1 MSETKKKKKD
11 KQKSGKDKEKEKEK
25 ESHEVVEDKEV
36 SKKEAE
42 IKITVSSSPSLRPLA
57 PEFKPSK
64 REEKRVE
71 DKKSADDQ
79 KLEENAKKEEKN
91 QERTESNNNKS
102 KIEHSL
108 ETPWTF
114 YFDKKLAKATIDYN
128 DFQQNLHKLG
138 SVNTLEQFWRMYCY
152 LASPELIP
160 KDCDL
165 FLFRSSYVPAWESFP
180 NGGCWIIKVRKRNGV
195 INRLWEELLFATIG
209 EQFDEPDLV
218 GIELSTRG
226 REDVLSVWNRDN
238 ANINIRF
245 RIGERLKEILNLDES
260 TQVEYKYF
268 SHSLRDGSTFRNA
281 KAYVYA
287 ATHSPSQIPQTAN
300 EH

>member
-1 MSETKKKKKD
+1 MNENKKKSKKEKKESAAREKAKLKDVTEERKEPEKETKK
-11 KQKSGKDKEKEKEK
+11 
-25 ESHEVVEDKEV
+25 EV
-36 SKKEAE
+36 E
-42 IKITVSSSPSLRPLA
+42 IKVMASPSLRPLA

-71 DKKSADDQ
+71 DKKAD
-79 KLEENAKKEEKN
+79 EAKKEAA
-91 QERTESNNNKS
+91 RV
-102 KIEHSL
+102 EHPL
-108 ETPWTF
+108 ETMWTF
-114 YFDKKLAKATIDYN
+114 YFDKKLAKQATIDFH

-138 SVNTLEQFWRMYCY
+138 AFNTIEGFWRMYCY

-165 FLFRSSYVPAWESFP
+165 FLFRNAYVPAWESFP

-195 INRLWEELLFATIG
+195 INRLWEELLFASVG
-209 EQFDEPDLV
+209 ELFDEPDLV

-226 REDVLSVWNRDN
+226 REDMLSVWNKDN
-238 ANINIRF
+238 SNPNIRF
-245 RIGERLKEILNLDES
+245 RIGEKLKEILNLDQS
-260 TQVEYKYF
+260 TQIEYKYF

-287 ATHSPSQIPQTAN
+287 ATHTPDMSPETPV
-300 EH
+300 H

>member
-1 MSETKKKKKD
+1 MSETKKNKKD
-11 KQKSGKDKEKEKEK
+11 KQKNNKEKEKEQTPTDTTEQK
-25 ESHEVVEDKEV
+25 DLT
-36 SKKEAE
+36 KKEPE
-42 IKITVSSSPSLRPLA
+42 IKITISSSPSLRPLA
-57 PEFKPSK
+57 PEFKPSG
-64 REEKRVE
+64 
-71 DKKSADDQ
+71 KKVDDS
-79 KLEENAKKEEKN
+79 EPKKEEKN
-91 QERTESNNNKS
+91 EERQETNTKVSRCD
-102 KIEHSL
+102 HPL

-114 YFDKKLAKATIDYN
+114 YFDKKLAKATIDFH

-138 SVNTLEQFWRMYCY
+138 SFNTIEGFWRMYCH
-152 LASPELIP
+152 LSSPELIP

-195 INRLWEELLFATIG
+195 INRLWEELLFASVG

-226 REDVLSVWNRDN
+226 REDMLSVWNRDN
-238 ANINIRF
+238 TNTNIRF

-260 TQVEYKYF
+260 TQIEYKYF

-287 ATHSPSQIPQTAN
+287 ATHSAN
-300 EH
+300 NRDKISGW